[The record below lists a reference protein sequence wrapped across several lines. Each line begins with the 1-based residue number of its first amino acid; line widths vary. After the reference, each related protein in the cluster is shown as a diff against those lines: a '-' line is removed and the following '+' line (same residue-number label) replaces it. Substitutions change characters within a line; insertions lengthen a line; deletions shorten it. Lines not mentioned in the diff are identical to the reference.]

1 MPPAPVPYPSA
12 PPPQPGAS
20 ERVGILEAEL
30 TNALTKLANAP
41 SQEALDQAHARVAQ
55 LEADNRNL
63 RLGLE
68 TAMRERDELNARGG
82 AGDPQQLE
90 LLRHDVLTAQAPL
103 REVDTALT
111 RALKL
116 LEQLT
121 SGVTL

>member
-1 MPPAPVPYPSA
+1 
-12 PPPQPGAS
+12 
-20 ERVGILEAEL
+20 
-30 TNALTKLANAP
+30 
-41 SQEALDQAHARVAQ
+41 VAQ

-82 AGDPQQLE
+82 AADPQQLE
-90 LLRHDVLTAQAPL
+90 LLRRDVLTAQAQL